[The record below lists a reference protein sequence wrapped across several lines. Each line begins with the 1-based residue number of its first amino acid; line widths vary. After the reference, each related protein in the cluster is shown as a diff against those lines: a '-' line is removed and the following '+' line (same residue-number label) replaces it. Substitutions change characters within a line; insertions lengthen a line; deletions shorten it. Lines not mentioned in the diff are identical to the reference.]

1 LLSKDVS
8 REGEGHLDLF
18 ICSGVRFSGGNLD
31 ASTMKD
37 VMHVLEC
44 RIVEFGLK
52 LVVALGRSVLEDLG
66 GSFRCVFRRLG
77 RLTSAGPCD
86 TRQWRAWLALIL
98 FLDSSGSLSALR
110 LNDVLDAINLSYG

>member
-18 ICSGVRFSGGNLD
+18 ICSGIRFSGGNLD

-52 LVVALGRSVLEDLG
+52 LVVALGRSGVEGLACAYPV
-66 GSFRCVFRRLG
+66 SRL
-77 RLTSAGPCD
+77 
-86 TRQWRAWLALIL
+86 QWKFVRAE
-98 FLDSSGSLSALR
+98 
-110 LNDVLDAINLSYG
+110 VE